1 MCACGGSLKSSRRL
15 RLQSRLGTCLWAA
28 RGTGTAATGG
38 GACSRS
44 MLTVGRRP
52 QEDGGVCRAD
62 GGGSLALLRDQNRGR
77 KIHTQTTNPTPCC
90 AAAARARTDTR
101 EDARTDVPTP
111 RLQPWQGH
119 SPHPAPARLP

>member
-1 MCACGGSLKSSRRL
+1 MCVRVGVPLKVPAASGFRAGGDVP
-15 RLQSRLGTCLWAA
+15 LGSQ
-28 RGTGTAATGG
+28 GHQHAATGG

-119 SPHPAPARLP
+119 SPDPAPARLP